1 MCLSQQCSWW
11 GWGFCS
17 IQSCGD
23 SCSFHL
29 CVSMLCMWLA
39 KSLED
44 GKDGRSPRRGF
55 YGPGLLVWHRLFTRV
70 LSPRLSS
77 QQGRPRYTSAVF
89 PESQTLGKRAL
100 SLYQYFRLSRLHK
113 VPSLGEIFISL
124 YFQYIFPSLKLSE
137 FLSIPLSSPFLK
149 AVLRSILFF
158 SFTLHPYICL

>member
-1 MCLSQQCSWW
+1 
-11 GWGFCS
+11 
-17 IQSCGD
+17 
-23 SCSFHL
+23 
-29 CVSMLCMWLA
+29 MWLA

-55 YGPGLLVWHRLFTRV
+55 YGPGLLAWHSPSPRV

-77 QQGRPRYTSAVF
+77 QQGRPRYNSAVF
-89 PESQTLGKRAL
+89 PESQALGKRAL

-124 YFQYIFPSLKLSE
+124 HFQYIFPSLKLSE
-137 FLSIPLSSPFLK
+137 FLSISLSSPFLK